1 MVSRW
6 LMQAGTLVVAV
17 LVASACENTREG
29 LEKDAERAAPKIERA
44 AERSAQAAREAG
56 REVAAVA
63 GPAAEAIRAGAAEA
77 GQALRRGA
85 AEVASG
91 ADAAQQ
97 GAQIKAALMADATI
111 DSTTIDVETDADTKT
126 IVLKGQVRSAAEK
139 SRAASIASAK
149 APAYRVQNRLEV
161 RP

>member
-1 MVSRW
+1 MMSRRF
-6 LMQAGTLVVAV
+6 MQAGV
-17 LVASACENTREG
+17 LVAAVLGATACENTREG
-29 LEKDAERAAPKIERA
+29 LEKDAEQAAPKIERA
-44 AERSAQAAREAG
+44 AEQSAQAAREAG
-56 REVAAVA
+56 REVAAA
-63 GPAAEAIRAGAAEA
+63 AAPATRAIKEGAAAA
-77 GQALRRGA
+77 GEALRQGA

-126 IVLKGQVRSAAEK
+126 IVLNGHVRSAAEK
-139 SRAASIASAK
+139 SKAASIASAK
-149 APAYRVQNRLEV
+149 APAYRVQNNLTV

>member
-6 LMQAGTLVVAV
+6 LMQAGTLVAAV
-17 LVASACENTREG
+17 LVASACQNTREG
-29 LEKDAERAAPKIERA
+29 LEKDAEQAAPKVERA
-44 AERSAQAAREAG
+44 AERGAQAARE
-56 REVAAVA
+56 VAAA
-63 GPAAEAIRAGAAEA
+63 AAPAAEAIKEGAAAA

-111 DSTTIDVETDADTKT
+111 DSTTIDVETDASTKT
-126 IVLKGQVRSAAEK
+126 VMLKGYVRSAAEK
-139 SRAASIASAK
+139 RKAASIATSK
-149 APAYRVQNRLEV
+149 APAYRVQNDLVV
-161 RP
+161 RQ

>member
-126 IVLKGQVRSAAEK
+126 IVLKGHVRSAAEK
-139 SRAASIASAK
+139 SKAASIASSK
-149 APAYRVQNRLEV
+149 APSYRVQNRLEV
-161 RP
+161 RQ